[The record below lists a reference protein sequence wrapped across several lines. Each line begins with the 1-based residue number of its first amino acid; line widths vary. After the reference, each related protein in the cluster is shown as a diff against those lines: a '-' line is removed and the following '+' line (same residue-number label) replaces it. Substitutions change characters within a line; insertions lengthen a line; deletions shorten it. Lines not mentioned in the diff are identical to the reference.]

1 MLEGHAAYYQPC
13 FRPRD
18 SGEGLVTAVSVT
30 AAVWTGSGGDV
41 EATLEPRLV
50 IPGNEDQ
57 PFISGEFFV
66 AAYQRGYRWG
76 RHEVRQLLDDIKTNA
91 SAARAQR
98 TTPSDY
104 YLQPVVVLERGDGTW
119 ELVDGQQR
127 LTTLYLIAKY
137 IGTKFQDAKVE
148 YRLTYETRNQ
158 EGNDSRQFLE
168 TLDPTKR
175 NSNIDFHHIALAHD
189 EIEAWFGEQANPTKA
204 ARDIYA
210 ALSEW
215 VYVIWYEAPPR
226 TNPNDLFT
234 RLNRDRI
241 PLTDSELIKALVLS
255 NSGAAAGKPG
265 RQEEIAAQWDSF
277 ERDLRDEH
285 FWAFL
290 TGSTAKRPTHIDFV
304 FESMTPT
311 GGLRV
316 RPRYW
321 TFERVRDDIE
331 ERDSART
338 SSDGAGTA
346 AFWRDVV
353 ARHGLI
359 TGWYHDRELYHRIG
373 YLVAIRDSMPDL
385 IEASRSQT
393 HSAFR
398 VGLVD
403 RTRQRLKLSRDDVS
417 LLRYGKKDAKCT
429 EVLLLMNV
437 EAVLASSDPGARF
450 SFHAYARD
458 GWSLEHIHAQNAQ
471 GLQKENQRRDWL
483 EAHVKKIRAMTWSE
497 EFRLMADALAAQID
511 AHLALPAGKTDDIGF
526 QELLDKVFELFGA
539 PGGDA
544 TEEDMHGLGNLA
556 LLQRDFNSKLNNA
569 VFALKRERILKL
581 DESGAYILSCT
592 RNVFLKY
599 YTAAEDQQ
607 LSIWGPQDQE
617 QYYEKLLVAIS
628 PFVLPDAAGDIE
640 PAE

>member
-1 MLEGHAAYYQPC
+1 M
-13 FRPRD
+13 
-18 SGEGLVTAVSVT
+18 
-30 AAVWTGSGGDV
+30 

-50 IPGNEDQ
+50 IPGNEDR

-76 RHEVRQLLDDIKTNA
+76 RHEVRQLLDDIKAN
-91 SAARAQR
+91 SAAAKAQR
-98 TTPSDY
+98 MTPSDY
-104 YLQPVVVLERGDGTW
+104 YLQPVVVLGRGHGVW

-137 IGTKFQDAKVE
+137 ISTKLPDAKVE
-148 YRLTYETRNQ
+148 YTLTYETRDQ
-158 EGNDSRQFLE
+158 EGNDSRGFLA
-168 TLDPTKR
+168 TLDPMKR
-175 NSNIDFHHIALAHD
+175 NSNIDFHHIALAYD
-189 EIEAWFGEQANPTKA
+189 EIEAWFGEQGNVTKA
-204 ARDIYA
+204 ASDMHT

-215 VYVIWYEAPPR
+215 VYVIWYEAPKG

-255 NSGAAAGKPG
+255 NSGAAAGQPG

-277 ERDLRDEH
+277 ERDLRDEQ

-290 TGSTAKRPTHIDFV
+290 TSSTEQRPTHIDFL
-304 FESMTPT
+304 FESMTPSA
-311 GGLRV
+311 GLRV

-321 TFERVRDDIE
+321 TFEKVRDDVE
-331 ERDSART
+331 ER
-338 SSDGAGTA
+338 GAA

-353 ARHGLI
+353 ARHGLL

-373 YLVAIRDSMPDL
+373 YLVAIGESVPDL
-385 IEASRSQT
+385 IKASQFQT

-398 VGLVD
+398 EGLID
-403 RTRQRLKLSRDDVS
+403 RTSERLKLSRDDVS
-417 LLRYGKKDAKCT
+417 LLRYGKDDAKCT
-429 EVLLLMNV
+429 DVLLLMNV
-437 EAVLASSDPGARF
+437 ETVLASCDPGSRF

-458 GWSLEHIHAQNAQ
+458 GWSLEHIHAQNAR
-471 GLQKENQRRDWL
+471 GLTKEKQRRDWL
-483 EAHVKKIRAMTWSE
+483 EAHDKKIRATAWSAE
-497 EFRLMADALAAQID
+497 LQPAADAVGAQIGT
-511 AHLALPAGKTDDIGF
+511 HLTLPAGKTDDIGF
-526 QELLDKVFELFGA
+526 QDVLDKVFELFGA
-539 PGGDA
+539 PGQDA
-544 TEEDMHGLGNLA
+544 TQEDMHGLGNLA

-569 VFALKRERILKL
+569 VFALKRERILEL
-581 DESGAYILSCT
+581 DESGAYILPCT

-617 QYYEKLLVAIS
+617 PYYEKLLGAVS
-628 PFVLPDAAGDIE
+628 PFFRPDAAAVMEAAG
-640 PAE
+640 